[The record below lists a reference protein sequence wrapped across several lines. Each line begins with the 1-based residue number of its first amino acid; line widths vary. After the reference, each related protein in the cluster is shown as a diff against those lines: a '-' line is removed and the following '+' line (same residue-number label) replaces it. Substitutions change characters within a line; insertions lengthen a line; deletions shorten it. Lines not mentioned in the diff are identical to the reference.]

1 MALRQGWEQ
10 HQTLALK
17 ILAKGPLLNPALQA
31 PSVQQMPF
39 EPGLFEFQQDQGPKI
54 QTLGAIRR
62 IQGPVNGQ
70 TLPVQWVEKG
80 LALVFNAQTPLE
92 GVGNQGLQSRH
103 PVLTRFQAL
112 RQQIHVGLIGPLIVR
127 GFAGLQ
133 GGADFDLVTPGMF
146 LFELP
151 KGTLIG
157 LIGS

>member
-1 MALRQGWEQ
+1 
-10 HQTLALK
+10 
-17 ILAKGPLLNPALQA
+17 
-31 PSVQQMPF
+31 MPF
-39 EPGLFEFQQDQGPKI
+39 APGLFEFQQDQGPKI
-54 QTLGAIRR
+54 QTTVPVGGL
-62 IQGPVNGQ
+62 QGPVNGQ
-70 TLPVQWVEKG
+70 TLPVHRVKQG